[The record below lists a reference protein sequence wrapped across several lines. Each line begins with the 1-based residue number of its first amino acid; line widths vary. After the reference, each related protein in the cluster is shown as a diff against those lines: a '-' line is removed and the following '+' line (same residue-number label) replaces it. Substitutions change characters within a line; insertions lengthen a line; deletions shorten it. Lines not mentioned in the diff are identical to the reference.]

1 MMSVKG
7 ALGFAFIM
15 LSASSAMAGEWRYC
29 LAPSQAEHK
38 IYMTAP
44 FSVNAGADDSEARFD
59 DALGGMHL
67 RHDDVQCPHSND
79 EASAVADKQYAVEF
93 NRKSGNQVVN
103 LRWPPDR

>member
-1 MMSVKG
+1 MSVRG
-7 ALGFAFIM
+7 ALSFALIM
-15 LSASSAMAGEWRYC
+15 LTVSSASAGDWRYC

-44 FSVNAGADDSEARFD
+44 FSVNSEPDNSEARFD
-59 DALGGMHL
+59 DVLGGLHL

-79 EASAVADKQYAVEF
+79 EASAVADKQYAIEV

-103 LRWPPDR
+103 LHWPPDR